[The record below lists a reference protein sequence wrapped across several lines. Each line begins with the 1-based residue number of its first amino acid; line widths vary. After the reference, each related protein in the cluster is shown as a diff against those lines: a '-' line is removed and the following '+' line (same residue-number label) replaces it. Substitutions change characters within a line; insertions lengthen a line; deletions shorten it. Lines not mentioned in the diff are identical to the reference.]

1 LKVAAIEMKGGRN
14 EGRNGG
20 GRNEVRSY
28 RYHVCCQEEKKKTA
42 NAVKAATRGSKG
54 ESYTYPNLI
63 SRAFGS
69 NLWRPFCARH

>member
-1 LKVAAIEMKGGRN
+1 MKGGME
-14 EGRNGG
+14 EGGMKGG
-20 GRNEVRSY
+20 
-28 RYHVCCQEEKKKTA
+28 YHVCCQEEKKKTA